1 VVSDSPCV
9 RGGIRFLD
17 DAEVRRHVTV
27 EAAIPAVH
35 AALTALSEGRI
46 EQPDRHAFHGDGLV
60 MAAHDRSTDS
70 SVVKLWSGRVHSPHR
85 AWGTV
90 LWDDPRGRFVAGAG
104 SITSLRTAA
113 AVGAATDMLA
123 PAEAHRL
130 ALLGTGHLALD
141 QVRAVRA
148 VRPIDQVTVWS
159 RGYSRAK
166 EFAVRLRE
174 ELPDCTVRAVSFSQH
189 AVRRAD
195 VVCCATPA
203 TQPLFQ
209 LVHLKRDVHVNAVGS
224 FKEHMHELP
233 QSLLGGATQLVV
245 DQRRACLRES
255 GEIIQAVHAG
265 RIRAD
270 DLVELG
276 ELTDRAAGGRTMFK
290 SVGVAA
296 QDWAIGKLL
305 ADLIL
310 GENPQGA

>member
-1 VVSDSPCV
+1 V

-17 DAEVRRHVTV
+17 DAEVRRHVTL

-35 AALTALSEGRI
+35 AALTALGEGRI
-46 EQPDRHAFHGDGLV
+46 EQPDRHAFRGDGLV
-60 MAAHDRSTDS
+60 MAAHDRSTHS
-70 SVVKLWSGRVHSPHR
+70 SVVKLWSGRVHDSHR

-130 ALLGTGHLALD
+130 AMLGTGHLALD

-148 VRPIDQVTVWS
+148 VRPIDQVAVWS
-159 RGYSRAK
+159 RDYSRAK
-166 EFAVRLRE
+166 EFAGRLRQ
-174 ELPDCTVRAVSFSQH
+174 ELPDCTVRAVSFTQH

-195 VVCCATPA
+195 IVCCATPA
-203 TQPLFQ
+203 TRPLFQ
-209 LVHLKRDVHVNAVGS
+209 LEHLKHDVHVNAVGS
-224 FKEHMHELP
+224 FKEHMQELP
-233 QSLLGGATQLVV
+233 QSLLAGARRLVV

-255 GEIIQAVHAG
+255 GEVIHAVRAG
-265 RIRAD
+265 RVRVD

-276 ELTDRAAGGRTMFK
+276 QLTARASGGRTVFK

-296 QDWAIGKLL
+296 QDWALGKLL
-305 ADLIL
+305 ADVIL
-310 GENPQGA
+310 AEDPPRA